1 MIHNTYPLKNVH
13 IRRLAEIAPVEEPV
27 YATESLQVN
36 ARECRLVIAGA
47 GVYYALEGSQL
58 RYAPEPGVDMQWA
71 TQQLEGLPLAA
82 LLHQRGV
89 LHFHAASFVFEGEG
103 VLLLGQSGEGKS
115 SLTAAFAL
123 AGATA
128 LSDDLSAIVF
138 EGSQPFIW
146 PVDRQIRLRQNT
158 IDQLQLR
165 PSQLE
170 AQEPF
175 TGKYTLKT
183 RPHQIDRFE
192 LNHLIHLETYPGT
205 NTWLE
210 YPPALEQFRLLR
222 SEVCHWEILRGM
234 PQTEKQY
241 LAQILQMLNQTPLIR
256 VQRPQNCYIKSLQN
270 SIANFLRKKKQKAY

>member
-1 MIHNTYPLKNVH
+1 MIPNIYPLENVH
-13 IRRLAEIAPVEEPV
+13 IRKLAEIAPVEVPV

-47 GVYYALEGSQL
+47 GVYYALEGRQL
-58 RYAPEPGVDMQWA
+58 WYASEPGADTQWA
-71 TQQLEGLPLAA
+71 TGQLEGLPLAA

-103 VLLLGQSGEGKS
+103 VLLLGQSGAGKS
-115 SLTAAFAL
+115 SLTAAFAM

-138 EGSQPFIW
+138 EGSQPVIW

-158 IDQLQLR
+158 IGQLQLG
-165 PSQLE
+165 PGQLE
-170 AQEPF
+170 AQDPI
-175 TGKYTLKT
+175 TGKYTFKT

-192 LNHLIHLETYPGT
+192 LHHLIHLETYPGT
-205 NTWLE
+205 NTCLE
-210 YPPALEQFRLLR
+210 PPPAQEQFSLLR

-234 PQTEKQY
+234 PQTEKDY
-241 LAQILQMLNQTPLIR
+241 LGKILQILNHTQLIR
-256 VQRPQNCYIKSLQN
+256 VQRSENCSITCLQKT
-270 SIANFLRKKKQKAY
+270 IANFMRKQKQKA